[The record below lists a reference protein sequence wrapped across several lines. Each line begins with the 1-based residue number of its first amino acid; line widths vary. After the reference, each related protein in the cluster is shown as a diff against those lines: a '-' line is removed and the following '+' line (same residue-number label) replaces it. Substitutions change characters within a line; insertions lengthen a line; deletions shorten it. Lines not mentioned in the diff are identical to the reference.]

1 MTEEIIKENLSK
13 ATIRMLA
20 AFDGYGIST
29 SENDY
34 GIDLSIVGYSIRNS
48 KQNQSRQ
55 LELPYRLRL
64 QLKSTTENQITRIQE
79 GVKYKLKSKNYND
92 LVEQRQQISDNP
104 LVLFVIIFPDEKEK
118 WLHLNEKELL
128 LTVEI
133 YYYLVEDNAS
143 LLDNEESTKT
153 ILLKKENKV
162 DVGTIGR
169 LYEEYTNA
177 N

>member
-1 MTEEIIKENLSK
+1 MTEEMIKENISK
-13 ATIRMLA
+13 AAIRMLA

-34 GIDLSIVGYSIRNS
+34 GIDLSIVGYGVRNS
-48 KQNQSRQ
+48 RKNQNRQ
-55 LELPYRLRL
+55 FELPDRLRL

-118 WLHLNEKELL
+118 WLHLDENKLL

-133 YYYLVEDNAS
+133 YYYLAEDNAS

-153 ILLKKENKV
+153 ILLKKDNKV
-162 DVGTIGR
+162 DIGIVDR
-169 LYEEYTNA
+169 LYKEYANA